1 MAITPIDK
9 FIVHLCV
16 PPLLLLAIFG
26 AYASSLR
33 CICKKNS
40 HKSKEIKAV
49 RKETAIKIMIFIVQ
63 LLYPGIATR
72 IFGIWRCQNIDISE
86 TEQINVFIFDYNVL
100 CHEGNHAAVA
110 VVAVVFMVLYVAGF
124 PFAVYTLLT
133 KNKPYLYD
141 NSNQIG
147 RSIEYE
153 YGALYLQYEKVRKF
167 SPPLIELVWM
177 FKRLSHTSVYLF
189 VVVRNIFISNWWLY

>member
-1 MAITPIDK
+1 MG
-9 FIVHLCV
+9 
-16 PPLLLLAIFG
+16 PPLFVSAVFFAWAFFTCIG
-26 AYASSLR
+26 KTKDKALR
-33 CICKKNS
+33 R
-40 HKSKEIKAV
+40 A
-49 RKETAIKIMIFIVQ
+49 RKGQAMQWCVLIVQ

-72 IFGIWRCQNIDISE
+72 IFGIWRCQNIDISK

-100 CHEGNHAAVA
+100 CHEGNHAAVV

-153 YGALYLQYEKVRKF
+153 YGALYLQYEKVRTC
-167 SPPLIELVWM
+167 SPPSLVLVWM
-177 FKRLSHTSVYLF
+177 VKRLSHTGF
-189 VVVRNIFISNWWLY
+189 CCCCCC